1 MNNMITSIIADNIT
15 EYIRRHITQE
25 NCTQRFQQGQ
35 VFCIRKD
42 GGDIEDIGRINSPQN
57 LYRSWS
63 ENNNP
68 CIISPLRFKLCIISP
83 LRLKPCII
91 SPLRLNRVL
100 STLLGST
107 VYYQPTQ
114 AQPCIIS
121 PLRLFYM

>member
-1 MNNMITSIIADNIT
+1 MITSIIAENIT
-15 EYIRRHITQE
+15 GYIRRHIRRHITQE
-25 NCTQRFQQGQ
+25 NSIQEFHARLS

-68 CIISPLRFKLCIISP
+68 CIISPLRLKPCIISP

-91 SPLRLNRVL
+91 SPLRLNRVF
-100 STLLGST
+100 SAHLGST
-107 VYYQPTQ
+107 VYYQPT
-114 AQPCIIS
+114 
-121 PLRLFYM
+121 